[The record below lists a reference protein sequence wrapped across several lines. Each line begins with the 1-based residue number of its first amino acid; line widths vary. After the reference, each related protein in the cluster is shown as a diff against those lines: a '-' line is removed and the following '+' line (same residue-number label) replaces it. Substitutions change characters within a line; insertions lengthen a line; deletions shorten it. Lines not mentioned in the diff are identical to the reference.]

1 MTVAEVWSVQ
11 RRTLRVLVASQ
22 VLGGVGVASGIAVGG
37 LLAAQLQGSAT
48 AAGVAQACTTI
59 GAALFALP
67 LARMMS
73 RHGRRPGLATGY
85 GLGVAG
91 AVCVLVAAQTH
102 ALWLLLLGMSL
113 FGGGSTSNQQARY
126 AATDLAAPTRRGRA
140 LSVVMWATTIGAVIG
155 PNLADPGA
163 RVADAIGLRQL
174 AGSFLFSVVAYGL
187 AAGTL
192 WLALRPDPL
201 LTARSAR
208 WGGAVNAG
216 LPRRLGLGAALRL
229 VTASRT
235 GLLGLVAVVVSH
247 TVMVGVM
254 VMTPVH
260 MGEHEATL
268 RVIGLV
274 IGVHILGMY
283 AFSPVVGWCADRF
296 GRVWVVLAGAMVL
309 LAATGVAGT
318 APEHGSA
325 QLGVGLFLLGVG
337 WSCGLVAGS
346 TLLTESV
353 SAAARPGVQGST
365 DLLMGL
371 VAGLGGLAA
380 GPVVAGPGYPTLN
393 LLAALVV
400 LPMAMLAVVM
410 LRSGPSWPLPG
421 DPTPMT
427 PGMAQGVATGET
439 S

>member
-1 MTVAEVWSVQ
+1 MTTVDVRSVQ
-11 RRTLRVLVASQ
+11 RQTLRVLIASQ

-37 LLAAQLQGSAT
+37 LLAAQIHGSAT

-59 GAALFALP
+59 GAALFAPP
-67 LARMMS
+67 LAAMMS
-73 RHGRRPGLATGY
+73 RRGRRPGLTTGY

-91 AVCVLVAAQTH
+91 AACVLVAAQTD
-102 ALWLLLLGMSL
+102 ALWLLLVGMAL

-126 AATDLAAPTRRGRA
+126 AATDLAEPTRRGRA
-140 LSVVMWATTIGAVIG
+140 LSVVMWATTIGAVTG
-155 PNLADPGA
+155 PNLAEPGA
-163 RVADAIGLRQL
+163 RVADAVGLPQL
-174 AGSFLFSVVAYGL
+174 AGSFLFSVVAYGV
-187 AAGTL
+187 AAGVL
-192 WLALRPDPL
+192 WLVLRPDPL
-201 LTARSAR
+201 LTARALRST
-208 WGGAVNAG
+208 GPVEAG
-216 LPRRLGLGAALRL
+216 PPRRLGLVTSLRML
-229 VTASRT
+229 TASRT
-235 GLLGLVAVVVSH
+235 GWLGLVAVVVSH
-247 TVMVGVM
+247 TVMIGVM

-260 MGEHEATL
+260 MGEHDATL

-296 GRVWVVLAGAMVL
+296 GRVWVVLAGALIL

-353 SAAARPGVQGST
+353 PMAVRPGVQGST

-400 LPMAMLAVVM
+400 VPMAALAVVL
-410 LRSGPSWPLPG
+410 LRSGPSRPLPAG
-421 DPTPMT
+421 PV
-427 PGMAQGVATGET
+427 PGAAPGVATAEA